1 MIENDI
7 LIVLAP
13 KESPESLCAML
24 TDHGL
29 TTTLVQDFQA
39 TFEYLNTHISTF
51 LLLDLDLEGAIPFLE
66 KVINTFYDPP
76 PYILA
81 VDYFPCSQSQADI
94 LNLGADTCLEKPF
107 DLKEVLAVINAVIRR
122 VDRLARPKPLQSAP
136 PIEHGGLAID
146 PLRRH
151 VSMDGRSVS
160 LTVKEFDILH
170 LLISYPD
177 VVFSKAQIYE
187 HVWNEDYQFSTTSV
201 SDLISSLR
209 KNWGS
214 MPGITAIF
222 RRSTV
227 PVTASP
233 IQNNPYKP
241 RARRL
246 YVRRALILS
255 IYRLFCGTVPEN
267 DQFFSTQFPNFCG
280 IVIKVN
286 QADTL

>member
-1 MIENDI
+1 MKLDV
-7 LIVLAP
+7 LIVL
-13 KESPESLCAML
+13 SPTDNAEKLCMML
-24 TDHGL
+24 TNYGFTVTL
-29 TTTLVQDFQA
+29 TQDIA
-39 TFEYLNTHISTF
+39 SAFEKLKSNINSF
-51 LLLDLDLEGAIPFLE
+51 LLLDIDLEGAIPFLQ
-66 KVINTFYDPP
+66 KVVTTFYDPP

-94 LNLGADTCLEKPF
+94 LNRGADTCLEKPL
-107 DLKEVLAVINAVIRR
+107 DLEEVLAVINAVIRR
-122 VDRLARPKPLQSAP
+122 ADRLARPKPLHAAP

-209 KNWGS
+209 KKLGLNARDNLY
-214 MPGITAIF
+214 IQ
-222 RRSTV
+222 TV
-227 PVTASP
+227 HGAGYRFK
-233 IQNNPYKP
+233 NP
-241 RARRL
+241 
-246 YVRRALILS
+246 
-255 IYRLFCGTVPEN
+255 E
-267 DQFFSTQFPNFCG
+267 
-280 IVIKVN
+280 
-286 QADTL
+286 